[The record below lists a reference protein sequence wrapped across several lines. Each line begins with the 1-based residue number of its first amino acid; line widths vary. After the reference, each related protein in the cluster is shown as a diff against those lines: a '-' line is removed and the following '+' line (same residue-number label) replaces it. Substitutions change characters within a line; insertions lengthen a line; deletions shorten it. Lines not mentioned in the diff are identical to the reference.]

1 MMMKNKK
8 LWIYISFFA
17 GIVLLFW
24 LGTFL
29 GTNNWKKQSPVLSY
43 VQPFSFTNQDG
54 KAFTDNDMKGK
65 VSVVEYFF
73 TTCQGIC
80 PKLNN
85 NMKQVYNQ
93 YKGNDEV
100 QFISHTSM
108 PEIDSV
114 PVLKRYADSL
124 GVNHKQWIFLT
135 GRKDS
140 LYQMARRS
148 YLLDDPTNSVKK
160 INDQF
165 IHTQFW
171 ALVDKQ
177 GRVRAQIYDGL
188 KKEDVKKI
196 AKEINIL
203 LNEETKSNPFVNN
216 IYGNNPIQ

>member
-1 MMMKNKK
+1 MKNKK
-8 LWIYISFFA
+8 LWMYVSFF
-17 GIVLLFW
+17 ILIILLFW
-24 LGTFL
+24 LGIFI

-54 KAFTDNDMKGK
+54 KVFTERDMNGK
-65 VSVVEYFF
+65 VTVVEYFF

-80 PKLNN
+80 PKVNT
-85 NMKQVYNQ
+85 NMKKVYEK
-93 YKGNDEV
+93 YKGNTDV
-100 QFISHTSM
+100 LFISHTCM

-124 GVNHKQWIFLT
+124 NVNTDQWVFLT

-140 LYQMARRS
+140 LYNMARQS
-148 YLLDDPTNSVKK
+148 YLLDDPSNSVKN
-160 INDQF
+160 IDDQF

-188 KKEDVKKI
+188 KQKDVDAVIKQIALLLKE
-196 AKEINIL
+196 EQR
-203 LNEETKSNPFVNN
+203 SNPFVNN
-216 IYGNNPIQ
+216 IYGNNPIHQQ

>member
-1 MMMKNKK
+1 MKNKK
-8 LWIYISFFA
+8 LWIYVGFFA
-17 GIVLLFW
+17 VVVVLFW
-24 LGTFL
+24 LGIFM
-29 GTNNWKKQSPVLSY
+29 GNNQWKKQSPILSY
-43 VQPFSFTNQDG
+43 VQPFSFVTQDG
-54 KAFTDNDMKGK
+54 AQFTDHDMKGK

-73 TTCQGIC
+73 TTCKGIC
-80 PKLNN
+80 PKMNN
-85 NMKQVYNQ
+85 NLKNVYEQ
-93 YKGNDEV
+93 YKGNRVV

-124 GVNHKQWIFLT
+124 GVDVKQWVFLT

-148 YLLDDPTNSVKK
+148 YLLDDPTNNVTN
-160 INDQF
+160 IEDQF

-188 KKEDVKKI
+188 KKEDIKKLTKQI
-196 AKEINIL
+196 DAL
-203 LNEETKSNPFVNN
+203 LHEEDATT
-216 IYGNNPIQ
+216 IQ

>member
-1 MMMKNKK
+1 MKNKK
-8 LWIYISFFA
+8 AWIYVSFFI

-29 GTNNWKKQSPVLSY
+29 GTNNWKKQSPILSY
-43 VQPFSFTNQDG
+43 VQPFSFVNQNG
-54 KAFTDNDMKGK
+54 EAFTDNDMKGK

-93 YKGNDEV
+93 YKGNEEV

-124 GVNHKQWIFLT
+124 GADSRQWIFLT

-148 YLLDDPTNSVKK
+148 YLLDDPTNSVKN

-188 KKEDVKKI
+188 KSNEIKKLVKQI
-196 AKEINIL
+196 DIL
-203 LNEETKSNPFVNN
+203 LEEEERSNPFVNN
-216 IYGNNPIQ
+216 IYGNNPVQ

>member
-1 MMMKNKK
+1 MKNKK
-8 LWIYISFFA
+8 AWIYVSFFI

-43 VQPFSFTNQDG
+43 VQPFSFVNQNG
-54 KAFTDNDMKGK
+54 EAFTDNDMKGK

-93 YKGNDEV
+93 YKGNEEV

-124 GVNHKQWIFLT
+124 GADSRQWIFLT

-148 YLLDDPTNSVKK
+148 YLLDDPTNSVKN

-188 KKEDVKKI
+188 KSNEIKKLVKQI
-196 AKEINIL
+196 DIL
-203 LNEETKSNPFVNN
+203 LEEEERSNPFVNN
-216 IYGNNPIQ
+216 IYGNNPVQ

>member
-1 MMMKNKK
+1 MKNKK
-8 LWIYISFFA
+8 PWIYVSFFI

-43 VQPFSFTNQDG
+43 VQPFSFVNQNG
-54 KAFTDNDMKGK
+54 EAFTDNDMKGK

-93 YKGNDEV
+93 YKGNEEV

-124 GVNHKQWIFLT
+124 GADSRQWIFLT

-148 YLLDDPTNSVKK
+148 YLLDDPTNSVKN

-188 KKEDVKKI
+188 KSNEIKKLVKQI
-196 AKEINIL
+196 DIL
-203 LNEETKSNPFVNN
+203 LEEEERSNPFVNN
-216 IYGNNPIQ
+216 IYGNNPVQ

>member
-1 MMMKNKK
+1 MKNKK
-8 LWIYISFFA
+8 LWIYLGFFA
-17 GIVLLFW
+17 VVVLLFW
-24 LGTFL
+24 LGIFM
-29 GTNNWKKQSPVLSY
+29 GNNQWKKQSPVLSY
-43 VQPFSFTNQDG
+43 VQPFSFINQDG
-54 KAFTDNDMKGK
+54 VQFTDDNMKGK

-73 TTCQGIC
+73 TTCKGIC
-80 PKLNN
+80 PKMNN
-85 NMKQVYNQ
+85 NLKNVYEQ
-93 YKGNDEV
+93 YKGNGEV

-124 GVNHKQWIFLT
+124 GVDVKQWIFLT

-148 YLLDDPTNSVKK
+148 YLLDDPTNNVTN
-160 INDQF
+160 IDDQF

-188 KKEDVKKI
+188 KKEDIKKLTKQI
-196 AKEINIL
+196 DVL
-203 LNEETKSNPFVNN
+203 LDEEDATA
-216 IYGNNPIQ
+216 IQ

>member
-1 MMMKNKK
+1 MKNKK
-8 LWIYISFFA
+8 PWIYVSFFI

-29 GTNNWKKQSPVLSY
+29 GTNNWKKQSPILSY
-43 VQPFSFTNQDG
+43 VQPFSFVNQNG
-54 KAFTDNDMKGK
+54 EAFTDNDMKGK

-93 YKGNDEV
+93 YKGNEEV

-124 GVNHKQWIFLT
+124 GADSRQWIFLT

-148 YLLDDPTNSVKK
+148 YLLDDPTNSVKN

-188 KKEDVKKI
+188 KSNEIKKLVKQI
-196 AKEINIL
+196 DIL
-203 LNEETKSNPFVNN
+203 LEEEERSNPFVNN
-216 IYGNNPIQ
+216 IYGNNPVQ